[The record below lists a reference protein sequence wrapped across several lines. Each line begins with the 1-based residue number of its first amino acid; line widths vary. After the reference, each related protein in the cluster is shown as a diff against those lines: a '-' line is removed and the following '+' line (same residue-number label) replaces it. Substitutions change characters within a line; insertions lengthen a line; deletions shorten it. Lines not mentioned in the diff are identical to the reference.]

1 MEKGACSEALAH
13 LKTALGYAEKLENPY
28 EMGIIYRIYAQIK
41 AGIYSA
47 CDNDISVQ
55 MHCPRTRHIITM
67 RRAVCSGMYIPPW
80 MNNIWMRSRKKFQK
94 IKKPANQIRF

>member
-1 MEKGACSEALAH
+1 M
-13 LKTALGYAEKLENPY
+13 AEKLENPY

-55 MHCPRTRHIITM
+55 NALPADAAYYYHEACRMLRDVYSPVDEQYLD
-67 RRAVCSGMYIPPW
+67 AVAE
-80 MNNIWMRSRKKFQK
+80 K
-94 IKKPANQIRF
+94 ISEN